1 MRREMRTH
9 EGVMI
14 IEEVRPRMMGKGT
27 NQEAVSRKT
36 DFKHERETKE
46 ESMGNAREE
55 QWLETT

>member
-27 NQEAVSRKT
+27 NQETVSRKT

-46 ESMGNAREE
+46 
-55 QWLETT
+55 